1 MSDRDQDQDERLGL
15 DDLEAGEPEF
25 EEEPGG
31 PHDETSEEFEPQGRE
46 LEAQPARRRFGFGG
60 REREEASHRTMG
72 SVRGTHERV
81 HVDDRLSALW
91 AIMAA
96 AALLGVLALGLA
108 GNWIP
113 QPAVRTLAPLV
124 VPTAQV
130 PSSASPAASP
140 SSAAPLASP
149 TR

>member
-1 MSDRDQDQDERLGL
+1 MSDRDQDRDETLGPG
-15 DDLEAGEPEF
+15 DLEAGEPEF

-31 PHDETSEEFEPQGRE
+31 PGEEGAGEFEPEGRE
-46 LEAQPARRRFGFGG
+46 LAAEPGRRRFGFGG
-60 REREEASHRTMG
+60 REREEAPHRTMG
-72 SVRGTHERV
+72 SVRETHERV

-91 AIMAA
+91 AILAA
-96 AALLGVLALGLA
+96 AALLGVLAFGLA

-113 QPAVRTLAPLV
+113 QPAVPTLTPLV

-149 TR
+149 TN